1 MAVVLGHIE
10 SIKAFIMAKVILKRI
25 WRGMVSAAVLVAV
38 GSVGGSS
45 VHSHSHQALFSTIK
59 KPGLLTKNL
68 DPNAIR
74 QPETKVM
81 KLVSDVSSQQLDR
94 TLTAGSIANTGSLYA
109 QFRRGPSNPGAQPPA
124 NQPLSPP
131 GQKVFQAKI
140 KRRAGGTPV
149 IDVVFNGNKT
159 FEMIVDTGAS
169 GTLITQR
176 MAAAL
181 GVRPLRT
188 QKAGIADGSVVEF
201 PIGLVRSIRV
211 GGAAVQNIEVAIAQQ
226 MEIGLL
232 GHDFFG
238 NYDVK
243 IKKDVVEFYVR

>member
-1 MAVVLGHIE
+1 MAN
-10 SIKAFIMAKVILKRI
+10 VILKRI
-25 WRGMVSAAVLVAV
+25 WRAGIVSVTVFAAVA
-38 GSVGGSS
+38 SVGGGE
-45 VHSHSHQALFSTIK
+45 VHSPSHRAAFSTIPH

-68 DPNAIR
+68 GPQVSS

-81 KLVSDVSSQQLDR
+81 TLVSDESSQQLHR
-94 TLTAGSIANTGSLYA
+94 TLTAGSPAATGNLYS
-109 QFRRGPSNPGAQPPA
+109 QFHRAPSNPAAKPSA
-124 NQPLSPP
+124 N
-131 GQKVFQAKI
+131 QKVFQAKI

-169 GTLITQR
+169 GTLISQR
-176 MAAAL
+176 MATAL
-181 GVRPLRT
+181 GVRPVRT
-188 QKAGIADGSVVEF
+188 VRAGIADGSVVEF
-201 PIGLVRSIRV
+201 PIGVVRSIRV
-211 GGAAVQNIEVAIAQQ
+211 GGAVIQNVEVAIAKQ
-226 MEIGLL
+226 MQIGLL

>member
-1 MAVVLGHIE
+1 MV
-10 SIKAFIMAKVILKRI
+10 AKVIFKRI
-25 WRGMVSAAVLVAV
+25 WRSGIVSVVVLAAV
-38 GSVGGSS
+38 GSVSGPS
-45 VHSHSHQALFSTIK
+45 VHSHSARAIFSTVK
-59 KPGLLTKNL
+59 QPALLTKNL
-68 DPNAIR
+68 RSPVSK
-74 QPETKVM
+74 QPEIKVLT
-81 KLVSDVSSQQLDR
+81 LVSHVSFQQIDR
-94 TLTAGSIANTGSLYA
+94 PSTADSGAVTGNVYS
-109 QFRRGPSNPGAQPPA
+109 QFRKGPSTPGTQPPA
-124 NQPLSPP
+124 SGPINPS
-131 GQKVFQAKI
+131 GNQKVFQAKI

-176 MAAAL
+176 MATAL
-181 GVRPLRT
+181 GVKTVGIAR
-188 QKAGIADGSVVEF
+188 AGIADGSVVEF
-201 PIGLVRSIRV
+201 PIGRVQSIGV
-211 GGAAVQNIEVAIAQQ
+211 GGALIRNVEVAIAKQ

>member
-1 MAVVLGHIE
+1 MV
-10 SIKAFIMAKVILKRI
+10 AKVILKRI
-25 WRGMVSAAVLVAV
+25 WRSGIVSAAVLTAV
-38 GSVGGSS
+38 GSVASS
-45 VHSHSHQALFSTIK
+45 NVDSDSH
-59 KPGLLTKNL
+59 
-68 DPNAIR
+68 

-81 KLVSDVSSQQLDR
+81 ALVSDVSFPQLDR
-94 TLTAGSIANTGSLYA
+94 AFTGSPTPTTNKYS
-109 QFRRGPSNPGAQPPA
+109 QFRRGQSNPGTQPPA
-124 NQPLSPP
+124 NQPAS
-131 GQKVFQAKI
+131 GGNQKVFQAKI

-149 IDVVFNGNKT
+149 IDVIFNGNKT

-176 MAAAL
+176 MATAL
-181 GVRPLRT
+181 GVRQVGTGR
-188 QKAGIADGSVVEF
+188 AGIADGSVVEF

-211 GGAAVQNIEVAIAQQ
+211 GGAAIQNVEVAISKQ

-238 NYDVK
+238 NYDIK

>member
-1 MAVVLGHIE
+1 MVMV
-10 SIKAFIMAKVILKRI
+10 AKVILQRI
-25 WRGMVSAAVLVAV
+25 WRSGIVSVAILVGL
-38 GSVGGSS
+38 GSVGSGN
-45 VHSHSHQALFSTIK
+45 VNARSH
-59 KPGLLTKNL
+59 
-68 DPNAIR
+68 

-81 KLVSDVSSQQLDR
+81 ALVPLATSHQIVKRSYPEGNR
-94 TLTAGSIANTGSLYA
+94 TFTAASEARSGNVYS
-109 QFRRGPSNPGAQPPA
+109 QFRRGPSNPSAQPPA
-124 NQPLSPP
+124 NQPAPS
-131 GQKVFQAKI
+131 GNQKVFQAKI

-176 MAAAL
+176 MATAL
-181 GVRPLRT
+181 GVRQVGTGR
-188 QKAGIADGSVVEF
+188 AGIADGSIVEF
-201 PIGLVRSIRV
+201 PIGVVRSIRV
-211 GGAAVQNIEVAIAQQ
+211 GGAAIQNVEVAIAKQ

>member
-1 MAVVLGHIE
+1 MAN
-10 SIKAFIMAKVILKRI
+10 VILKRI
-25 WRGMVSAAVLVAV
+25 WRAGIVSVAVLAAV
-38 GSVGGSS
+38 GSVGGGE
-45 VHSHSHQALFSTIK
+45 VHSPSHRAAFSTIPH

-68 DPNAIR
+68 GFQVSP

-81 KLVSDVSSQQLDR
+81 TFVSDGSSQQLDR
-94 TLTAGSIANTGSLYA
+94 TLTAGSGAATGNLYS
-109 QFRRGPSNPGAQPPA
+109 QFHRAPSNPAAQPSR
-124 NQPLSPP
+124 N
-131 GQKVFQAKI
+131 QKVFQAKI

-176 MAAAL
+176 MASLL
-181 GVRPLRT
+181 GVRPVRT
-188 QKAGIADGSVVEF
+188 VRAGIADGSVVEF
-201 PIGLVRSIRV
+201 PIGMVRSIRV
-211 GGAAVQNIEVAIAQQ
+211 GGAAIQNVEVAIAKQ
-226 MEIGLL
+226 MQIGLL

>member
-1 MAVVLGHIE
+1 MV
-10 SIKAFIMAKVILKRI
+10 AKVIFKRI
-25 WRGMVSAAVLVAV
+25 GRSGIVSVVVLAAV
-38 GSVGGSS
+38 GSVGGPS
-45 VHSHSHQALFSTIK
+45 VHSHSARAIFSTFK
-59 KPGLLTKNL
+59 QPALLTKNL
-68 DPNAIR
+68 RSPVSK
-74 QPETKVM
+74 QPEIKVLT
-81 KLVSDVSSQQLDR
+81 LVSHVSFQQIDR
-94 TLTAGSIANTGSLYA
+94 PSTADSGAVTGNVYS

-124 NQPLSPP
+124 SGPANPS
-131 GQKVFQAKI
+131 GNQKVFQAKI

-159 FEMIVDTGAS
+159 FDMIVDTGAS

-176 MAAAL
+176 MAIAL
-181 GVRPLRT
+181 GVKTVRT
-188 QKAGIADGSVVEF
+188 ERAGIADGSVVEF
-201 PIGLVRSIRV
+201 PIGRVQSIGV
-211 GGAAVQNIEVAIAQQ
+211 GGAQIKNVEVAIAKQ

>member
-1 MAVVLGHIE
+1 
-10 SIKAFIMAKVILKRI
+10 MAKVILKRI
-25 WRGMVSAAVLVAV
+25 WRSGIVSVAVLAAV
-38 GSVGGSS
+38 GSVGGGEL
-45 VHSHSHQALFSTIK
+45 HSHSQGAAFSTIPK

-68 DPNAIR
+68 GFQVIP

-81 KLVSDVSSQQLDR
+81 TLVSDVRAQQLDR
-94 TLTAGSIANTGSLYA
+94 TLTAGSGAATGNVYS
-109 QFRRGPSNPGAQPPA
+109 QFRRGPSNPGARPPA
-124 NQPLSPP
+124 AGN
-131 GQKVFQAKI
+131 QKVFQAKI

-149 IDVVFNGNKT
+149 IDVVFNGNNT

-176 MAAAL
+176 MATAL
-181 GVRPLRT
+181 QVKPVRTVR
-188 QKAGIADGSVVEF
+188 AGIADGSVVEF
-201 PIGLVRSIRV
+201 PIGMVRSIRV
-211 GGAAVQNIEVAIAQQ
+211 GGAAIQNVEVAIAKQ

>member
-1 MAVVLGHIE
+1 MV
-10 SIKAFIMAKVILKRI
+10 AKVIFKRI
-25 WRGMVSAAVLVAV
+25 GRSGIVSVVVLAAV
-38 GSVGGSS
+38 GSVSGPS
-45 VHSHSHQALFSTIK
+45 VHSHSARAIFSIIK
-59 KPGLLTKNL
+59 QPALLTKNL
-68 DPNAIR
+68 RSPVSK
-74 QPETKVM
+74 QPEIKVLT
-81 KLVSDVSSQQLDR
+81 LVSHVSFQQIDR
-94 TLTAGSIANTGSLYA
+94 PSTADSGAVTGNVYS
-109 QFRRGPSNPGAQPPA
+109 QFRKGPSTPGTQPPA
-124 NQPLSPP
+124 SGPINPS
-131 GQKVFQAKI
+131 GNQKVFQAKI

-176 MAAAL
+176 MAIAL
-181 GVRPLRT
+181 GVKTVRT
-188 QKAGIADGSVVEF
+188 ERAGIADGSVVEF
-201 PIGLVRSIRV
+201 PIGRVQSIGV
-211 GGAAVQNIEVAIAQQ
+211 GGAQIKNVEVAIAKQ

>member
-1 MAVVLGHIE
+1 MAN
-10 SIKAFIMAKVILKRI
+10 VILKRI
-25 WRGMVSAAVLVAV
+25 WRAGLVSVAVLAAV
-38 GSVGGSS
+38 GSVGGGE
-45 VHSHSHQALFSTIK
+45 VHSPSHRAAFSTIPH

-68 DPNAIR
+68 GFQGNP

-81 KLVSDVSSQQLDR
+81 TFVSHESSQQLDR
-94 TLTAGSIANTGSLYA
+94 TLTAASGAATGNLYS
-109 QFRRGPSNPGAQPPA
+109 QFHRAPSNPAAKPSG
-124 NQPLSPP
+124 N
-131 GQKVFQAKI
+131 QKVFQAKI

-169 GTLITQR
+169 GTLISQR
-176 MAAAL
+176 MATAL
-181 GVRPLRT
+181 GVRPVRT
-188 QKAGIADGSVVEF
+188 VRAGIADGSVVEF
-201 PIGLVRSIRV
+201 PIGVVRSIRV
-211 GGAAVQNIEVAIAQQ
+211 GGAAIQNVEVAIAKQ
-226 MEIGLL
+226 MQIGLL

>member
-1 MAVVLGHIE
+1 MV
-10 SIKAFIMAKVILKRI
+10 AKVIFKRI
-25 WRGMVSAAVLVAV
+25 GRSGIVSVVVLAAV
-38 GSVGGSS
+38 GSVGGPS
-45 VHSHSHQALFSTIK
+45 VHSHSARAIFSTVK
-59 KPGLLTKNL
+59 QPALLTKNL
-68 DPNAIR
+68 RSPVSK
-74 QPETKVM
+74 QPEIKVLT
-81 KLVSDVSSQQLDR
+81 LVSHVSFQQIDR
-94 TLTAGSIANTGSLYA
+94 PSTADSGAVTGNVYS

-124 NQPLSPP
+124 SGPANPS
-131 GQKVFQAKI
+131 GNQKVFQAKI

-176 MAAAL
+176 MATAL
-181 GVRPLRT
+181 GVKTVGIAR
-188 QKAGIADGSVVEF
+188 AGIADGSVVEF
-201 PIGLVRSIRV
+201 PIGRVQSIGV
-211 GGAAVQNIEVAIAQQ
+211 GGALIRNVEVAIARQ

>member
-1 MAVVLGHIE
+1 
-10 SIKAFIMAKVILKRI
+10 MAKVILKRI
-25 WRGMVSAAVLVAV
+25 WRSGIVSVAVLVGL
-38 GSVGGSS
+38 GSVGSGN
-45 VHSHSHQALFSTIK
+45 VNAHSH
-59 KPGLLTKNL
+59 
-68 DPNAIR
+68 

-81 KLVSDVSSQQLDR
+81 ALVPLVSSQQLDR
-94 TLTAGSIANTGSLYA
+94 TLTAASEATSGNVYS
-109 QFRRGPSNPGAQPPA
+109 QFRRGTSNPGAQPPA
-124 NQPLSPP
+124 NQPAS
-131 GQKVFQAKI
+131 GGNQKVFQAKI

-176 MAAAL
+176 MATAL
-181 GVRPLRT
+181 GVRQVGTGR
-188 QKAGIADGSVVEF
+188 AGIADGSIVEF

-211 GGAAVQNIEVAIAQQ
+211 GGAAIQNVEVAIAKQ

>member
-1 MAVVLGHIE
+1 MV
-10 SIKAFIMAKVILKRI
+10 AKVIFKRI
-25 WRGMVSAAVLVAV
+25 WRSGIVSVVVLAAV
-38 GSVGGSS
+38 GSVSGPS
-45 VHSHSHQALFSTIK
+45 VHSHSDRAIFSTIK
-59 KPGLLTKNL
+59 QPALLTKNL
-68 DPNAIR
+68 RSPVSK
-74 QPETKVM
+74 QPEIKVLT
-81 KLVSDVSSQQLDR
+81 LVSHVSFQQIDR
-94 TLTAGSIANTGSLYA
+94 PSTADSGAVTGNVYS

-124 NQPLSPP
+124 SGPANPS
-131 GQKVFQAKI
+131 GNQKVFQAKI

-176 MAAAL
+176 MATAL
-181 GVRPLRT
+181 GVKTVGIAR
-188 QKAGIADGSVVEF
+188 AGIADGSVVEF
-201 PIGLVRSIRV
+201 PIGRVQSIGV
-211 GGAAVQNIEVAIAQQ
+211 GGALIRNVEVAIARQ

>member
-1 MAVVLGHIE
+1 MV
-10 SIKAFIMAKVILKRI
+10 AKVILKRI
-25 WRGMVSAAVLVAV
+25 WRSGIVSAAVLVAV
-38 GSVGGSS
+38 GSVGGGNVDAGS
-45 VHSHSHQALFSTIK
+45 
-59 KPGLLTKNL
+59 
-68 DPNAIR
+68 

-81 KLVSDVSSQQLDR
+81 ALVPDMSFQQLDR
-94 TLTAGSIANTGSLYA
+94 TLTASGAAQGNVYS
-109 QFRRGPSNPGAQPPA
+109 QFRRGSSNPGAQPPG
-124 NQPLSPP
+124 NQPAS
-131 GQKVFQAKI
+131 GGNQKVFQAKI

-181 GVRPLRT
+181 GVRPVRT
-188 QKAGIADGSVVEF
+188 ERAGIADGSVVEF
-201 PIGLVRSIRV
+201 PIGVVRSIGV
-211 GGAAVQNIEVAIAQQ
+211 GGAAIQNVEVAISKQ

>member
-1 MAVVLGHIE
+1 MV
-10 SIKAFIMAKVILKRI
+10 AKVIFKRI
-25 WRGMVSAAVLVAV
+25 WRSGIVSVVVLAAV
-38 GSVGGSS
+38 GSVGGPS
-45 VHSHSHQALFSTIK
+45 VHSHSARAIFSTVK
-59 KPGLLTKNL
+59 QPALLTKNL
-68 DPNAIR
+68 RSPVSK
-74 QPETKVM
+74 QPEIKVLT
-81 KLVSDVSSQQLDR
+81 LVSHVSFQQIDR
-94 TLTAGSIANTGSLYA
+94 PSTADSGAVTGNVYS

-124 NQPLSPP
+124 SGPANPS
-131 GQKVFQAKI
+131 GNQKVFQAKI
-140 KRRAGGTPV
+140 KRRASGTPV

-176 MAAAL
+176 MATAL
-181 GVRPLRT
+181 GVKTVGIAR
-188 QKAGIADGSVVEF
+188 AGIADGSVVEF
-201 PIGLVRSIRV
+201 PIGRVQSIGV
-211 GGAAVQNIEVAIAQQ
+211 GGALIRNVEVAIARQ

>member
-1 MAVVLGHIE
+1 
-10 SIKAFIMAKVILKRI
+10 MAKVILKRI
-25 WRGMVSAAVLVAV
+25 WRSGIVSVAVLVGL
-38 GSVGGSS
+38 GSVGSGN
-45 VHSHSHQALFSTIK
+45 VNAHSH
-59 KPGLLTKNL
+59 
-68 DPNAIR
+68 

-81 KLVSDVSSQQLDR
+81 ALVPLVSSQQLDR
-94 TLTAGSIANTGSLYA
+94 TLTAASEARSGNVYS
-109 QFRRGPSNPGAQPPA
+109 QFRRGTPNPGAQPPA
-124 NQPLSPP
+124 NQPAS
-131 GQKVFQAKI
+131 GGNQKVFQAKI

-176 MAAAL
+176 MATAL
-181 GVRPLRT
+181 GVRQVGTGR
-188 QKAGIADGSVVEF
+188 AGIADGSIVEF

-211 GGAAVQNIEVAIAQQ
+211 GGAAIQNVEVAIAKQ

-243 IKKDVVEFYVR
+243 IKKDV